1 MPFFFKGKQPEIHK
15 TAFIFDGA
23 IIVGDVEIGEK
34 SSIWFNSV
42 VRGDVNYIKIG
53 KFTNVQELSAL
64 HVDTG
69 KYPLVI
75 GDYVTIGHNAVLH
88 GCTIKDNALIGMG
101 AIVLNGAEVGELCVI
116 GAGALVTE
124 NSKIPPGTL
133 AVGIPAKVKR
143 ELTTEEKEQ
152 IKKSAAHYVEIAEGY
167 EKK

>member
-1 MPFFFKGKQPEIHK
+1 MPYFFKGKQPEIHSS
-15 TAFIFDGA
+15 AFIFDGA
-23 IIVGDVEIGEK
+23 IIVGDVVIGEK
-34 SSIWFNSV
+34 TSVWFNSV
-42 VRGDVNYIKIG
+42 IRGDVNYIRIG
-53 KFTNVQELSAL
+53 KFSNIQELSAL

-69 KYPLVI
+69 KYPLII

-101 AIVLNGAEVGELCVI
+101 AIILNGAEIGELSVV

-143 ELTTEEKEQ
+143 ELTPDEKEM
-152 IKKSAAHYVEIAEGY
+152 IKKSAMHYVEIAEGY